1 MTRARWSYGCTVFEL
16 SAKRYLMNPPFVKGD
31 DTGKTV
37 KRWCQHHNLLIGTRQ
52 KKGMAGAPVQ
62 KRMYMMPL
70 YHTLHIVWDCCHPDP
85 IMRALNLPEQMDK
98 WNTEWNIDALYRR
111 PF

>member
-31 DTGKTV
+31 DTSETV

-52 KKGMAGAPVQ
+52 KGKAGAVQ
-62 KRMYMMPL
+62 KRLYMMPL
-70 YHTLHIVWDCCHPDP
+70 HTQHIVWDCCHPDP

-98 WNTEWNIDALYRR
+98 WNTAWNINAFYYRH